1 MRTVNKS
8 ILVGH
13 IGQDPE
19 IRYTQSGT
27 AVANL
32 SLATTS
38 RKKSQS
44 GEWTETTHWH
54 NLVAFGKLA
63 EIVSQYVVKGA
74 KLYVDGAIEYQEWEK
89 DGIKRMATKIVA
101 NEISLLSSNQEP
113 QNTSKNGAGTS
124 GDDLS
129 DDIPF

>member
-1 MRTVNKS
+1 MSTINKS

-19 IRYTQSGT
+19 IRYTLSGT

-44 GEWTETTHWH
+44 GEWAETTHWH
-54 NLVAFGKLA
+54 NLVAFGKMA
-63 EIVSQYVVKGA
+63 ENIQKYIVKGS
-74 KLYVDGAIEYQEWEK
+74 KLYVEGELIYQEYESQGVKKKAAKIALNELVILDSKK
-89 DGIKRMATKIVA
+89 D
-101 NEISLLSSNQEP
+101 NQRAPNPTEEAA
-113 QNTSKNGAGTS
+113 QL
-124 GDDLS
+124 DDNS
-129 DDIPF
+129 IPF

>member
-38 RKKSQS
+38 RKKSQT

-54 NLVAFGKLA
+54 NLVAFGKMA
-63 EIVSQYVVKGA
+63 ENIQKYIVKGS
-74 KLYVDGAIEYQEWEK
+74 KLYVEGELIYQEYESQGVKKKVAKIALNELVMLDSKK
-89 DGIKRMATKIVA
+89 DSQRAPNPTEEA
-101 NEISLLSSNQEP
+101 AQL
-113 QNTSKNGAGTS
+113 
-124 GDDLS
+124 DDDS
-129 DDIPF
+129 IPF